1 VTKLKTTPPDKA
13 WLTRLRECGFT
24 ARKNYVSSYSPNQTY
39 WLAKLKKKLL
49 SIGGYAVILPNFEPD
64 AAKILTRGLIWRKY
78 KMMKGDPSQCHR
90 NSALLWEANKDKVN
104 LCTGYALSAH
114 GGIWRQHSWCFHR
127 ADNKVVETTV
137 GRIAYFGYAMTA
149 LEADLFLCENE

>member
-1 VTKLKTTPPDKA
+1 MLLRTTPPDRK
-13 WLTRLRECGFT
+13 WLKRLRENGFT
-24 ARKNYVSSYSPNQTY
+24 ARKQYNSSAGTKHT
-39 WLAKLKKKLL
+39 LALAQLKKRLL
-49 SIGGYAVILPNFEPD
+49 GIAGYAVILPNLETD
-64 AAKILTRGLIWRKY
+64 VYKILQRGELFPLKY
-78 KMMKGDPSQCHR
+78 KMMTGEPSQCHR